1 MELETNNNIE
11 NYNQIIKNS
20 VENEQNNLNN
30 YLVTPKKQ
38 NNFLQTTLGKT
49 INVAIDVGLRW
60 ALPDL
65 IENQIIEIKDALLQN
80 GLKAGIDK
88 AIESAIDMGKSALGI
103 LTGNFENISQVQAA
117 VEKGGII
124 DTISN
129 TIDYALKI
137 SNRKGL
143 IPNGVST
150 MIKSSKN
157 VILDNISNN
166 IEKTLTNQLKSAEKI
181 DKYSENWKEYYNNK
195 NFEGMEKEYKKIKEE
210 LSNLIPLENTIK
222 KAREI
227 ENLHALIKNKGQDF
241 NLSQEE
247 LELAKKFS

>member
-1 MELETNNNIE
+1 MEIEKNETHD
-11 NYNQIIKNS
+11 YNQIIHNS
-20 VENEQNNLNN
+20 IEQEKSNLNN
-30 YLVTPKKQ
+30 YLVTEERQ
-38 NNFLQTTLGKT
+38 NNFLQSTLGKT
-49 INVAIDVGLRW
+49 INVALDVGLRW

-65 IENQIIEIKDALLQN
+65 IENQVIEIKDTLLEN

-88 AIESAIDMGKSALGI
+88 AIESAINLGKSALGI

-129 TIDYALKI
+129 TIDYAVKI

-143 IPNGVST
+143 LPNGVTT

-157 VILDNISNN
+157 VILDNISSN

-181 DKYSENWKEYYNNK
+181 DKYSQNWKEYYNNK
-195 NFEGMEKEYKKIKEE
+195 NFSGMEKEYKKIKEE
-210 LSNLIPLENTIK
+210 IQNLMPIENTIK
-222 KAREI
+222 QAREI
-227 ENLHALIKNKGQDF
+227 ENLHILIKNKGQDF
-241 NLSQEE
+241 NISQQEI
-247 LELAKKFS
+247 ELAKKLS

>member
-1 MELETNNNIE
+1 MEIESKNNNKE
-11 NYNQIIKNS
+11 NYNQIINNS
-20 VENEQNNLNN
+20 IEQEHNN
-30 YLVTPKKQ
+30 YLVTPEKQ
-38 NNFLQTTLGKT
+38 NDFLQTTLGKT

-60 ALPDL
+60 ILPDL
-65 IENQIIEIKDALLQN
+65 IENQIIEIKDALLKN
-80 GLKAGIDK
+80 GVKAGIDK
-88 AIESAIDMGKSALGI
+88 AIESAINIGKSALGI
-103 LTGNFENISQVQAA
+103 LTGNFENISQVQTAI
-117 VEKGGII
+117 EKGGII

-166 IEKTLTNQLKSAEKI
+166 IEKTLTNQLKSTEKI
-181 DKYSENWKEYYNNK
+181 NKYSENWKEYYNNK

-210 LSNLIPLENTIK
+210 LNNLIPLENTIK

-227 ENLHALIKNKGQDF
+227 ETLHTLIKNKGQDF

-247 LELAKKFS
+247 IELAKKLS